1 MKKIFLLVILL
12 GIFYFG
18 FKYWQN
24 YKGLFSANLP
34 SKENIIDL
42 IPQVGQSPMPGQ
54 NSTDLPLKIPDGYS
68 ISIYAKGL
76 ENPRDLVL
84 DPEGK
89 LLISV
94 PSEGKV
100 VAIVGGGVETVA
112 GGLNRPHGLA
122 FSGNKLFVAET
133 NQVAVFDYDK
143 NLNKALNKKKII
155 DLPGGGRHFTRSL
168 LVKDNKLYVSIGSS
182 CDTCVENDERLAAIW
197 VSNLDG
203 SDFGPF
209 ATGLR
214 NAVFMSLNP
223 RTNEIWATEMGRD
236 FLGDDIPPDEVN
248 IIRSGQFYGWPY
260 CWGDGNS
267 DKDLNKDGKAF
278 DCTKS
283 VNPEIKLQAHSAP
296 LGLAFLG
303 NDLLVSYHGSWNR
316 SVPTGY
322 KVVRFKNGVQEDFVS
337 GWQTGGEIL
346 GRPVDIL
353 VDKENVYISDDKA
366 GVVYLLKPL

>member
-1 MKKIFLLVILL
+1 M
-12 GIFYFG
+12 
-18 FKYWQN
+18 
-24 YKGLFSANLP
+24 P

-42 IPQVGQSPMPGQ
+42 IPQIGQSPMPGQ
-54 NSTDLPLKIPDGYS
+54 NSTELPLKIPDGYS

-76 ENPRDLVL
+76 DNPRDLVL

-89 LLISV
+89 LLVSI

-100 VAIVGGGVETVA
+100 VAIVSGGAETVA

-133 NQVAVFDYDK
+133 NQVAVFDYDV

-168 LVKDNKLYVSIGSS
+168 LIKDSKLYISIGSS
-182 CDTCVENDERLAAIW
+182 CDTCVEEDERLAAIW

-203 SDFGPF
+203 SDFKPF

-223 RTNEIWATEMGRD
+223 KTNEIWATEMGRD

-248 IIRSGQFYGWPY
+248 IIRSGQFYGWPF
-260 CWGDGNS
+260 CWGDGNN
-267 DKDLNKDGKAF
+267 DKDMNKDGKAF

-303 NDLLVSYHGSWNR
+303 SDLLVSYHGSWNR

-322 KVVRFKNGVQEDFVS
+322 KVARFKNGVEEDFIT

-346 GRPVDIL
+346 GRPADIL
-353 VDKENVYISDDKA
+353 VEKENIYISDDKA
-366 GVVYLLKPL
+366 GAVYLLKPL